1 MMFTKGAEEEEEA
14 AAAWFAMDTLIF
26 SEKGCNNRV
35 LPVRIGKPNAG
46 QSVDDQIRPIL
57 HNCFNSRFQPSALPP
72 PIQSWDTPTSGILT
86 PRAMAPPC
94 VWKPPWFDQEVW
106 SHVLQTVLPQQ
117 RQGDWLHQ
125 DQSSLIGTHTPL
137 KSRE

>member
-1 MMFTKGAEEEEEA
+1 
-14 AAAWFAMDTLIF
+14 
-26 SEKGCNNRV
+26 
-35 LPVRIGKPNAG
+35 
-46 QSVDDQIRPIL
+46 
-57 HNCFNSRFQPSALPP
+57 
-72 PIQSWDTPTSGILT
+72 
-86 PRAMAPPC
+86 MAPVHAPGNDLISYNFFVLIQIQPC

-137 KSRE
+137 KSREMS